1 VATIEE
7 LLKQFDQL
15 RARVEDRDLRKE
27 LDTWARSL
35 RSALQEMQAAQGD
48 LERRVAEQAKE
59 IETLKGQV
67 DAAAAAG
74 ETTTSATP
82 IALAKSFRDV
92 IDTIQADARQAEE
105 VGVTIRSMDVE
116 IKGLVEA
123 TEKETTLVLPSTGAP
138 IDPNALSTLRVS
150 FSAVPAVRVDE
161 PPVEPPP

>member
-7 LLKQFDQL
+7 LFKQFDAL
-15 RARVEDRDLRKE
+15 AAKVENRDVRKE
-27 LDTWARSL
+27 LVTWARSL
-35 RSALQEMQAAQGD
+35 RSAVQA
-48 LERRVAEQAKE
+48 LETQQTELEGRVAEQEKE
-59 IETLKGQV
+59 IAALKEH
-67 DAAAAAG
+67 AAQLTSEA
-74 ETTTSATP
+74 TTSARP
-82 IALAKSFRDV
+82 LDLARSFRDV

-150 FSAVPAVRVDE
+150 FSAVPSARIDE
-161 PPVEPPP
+161 PPVEPPR